1 MDPCRPGKCRSCRG
15 GKRRFVGEAVQ
26 GMQDWAGQGTGCK
39 FGSAVGEQDRVNNSA
54 RQGGVDELGQR
65 WAGFQV
71 QGG

>member
-1 MDPCRPGKCRSCRG
+1 
-15 GKRRFVGEAVQ
+15 VGEAVQ